1 MSSSRRRCALPL
13 LIRCNAIEYYSST
26 SSKVPH
32 LHHNVV
38 AGNGAGKGQI
48 RGSLVSGGSHLSSYL
63 LLPYISIPEWS
74 RLQKYM
80 YDQSSP
86 ELQMIS
92 GENQRSTSRG
102 RHQGCEC
109 NLPIHYRDV
118 ALCTWPI
125 RQLRSDV
132 VLYCIRHLTA
142 RQRTGVCFME
152 TFDIVPSPDEY

>member
-1 MSSSRRRCALPL
+1 MSSSRRRCASPL
-13 LIRCNAIEYYSST
+13 LIQCNAIEYYSST

-38 AGNGAGKGQI
+38 AGERSGKRTDPRIAGL
-48 RGSLVSGGSHLSSYL
+48 RWEPSLKLPPTIYQYLNDHVSRNTCM
-63 LLPYISIPEWS
+63 I
-74 RLQKYM
+74 KAV
-80 YDQSSP
+80 
-86 ELQMIS
+86 QMIS

-118 ALCTWPI
+118 APCTWPI

-142 RQRTGVCFME
+142 RQRTGICFME
-152 TFDIVPSPDEY
+152 TFDVVPSPDEY

>member
-1 MSSSRRRCALPL
+1 MPSSIIHPQVRKSHTSTTML
-13 LIRCNAIEYYSST
+13 LR
-26 SSKVPH
+26 
-32 LHHNVV
+32 
-38 AGNGAGKGQI
+38 GNGAGKGQI

-63 LLPYISIPEWS
+63 LPPTIYQYLNDHVS
-74 RLQKYM
+74 RNTCMIKAV
-80 YDQSSP
+80 
-86 ELQMIS
+86 QMIS

-118 ALCTWPI
+118 APCTWPI

-152 TFDIVPSPDEY
+152 TFDVVPSPDEY

>member
-1 MSSSRRRCALPL
+1 MPSSIIHPQVRKSHTSTTMLLRGTEREKDRSVDRWSQMGAISQATSYYLIYQYLNDHVSRNTCMIKA
-13 LIRCNAIEYYSST
+13 
-26 SSKVPH
+26 V
-32 LHHNVV
+32 
-38 AGNGAGKGQI
+38 
-48 RGSLVSGGSHLSSYL
+48 
-63 LLPYISIPEWS
+63 
-74 RLQKYM
+74 
-80 YDQSSP
+80 
-86 ELQMIS
+86 QMIS

-118 ALCTWPI
+118 APCTWPI

-152 TFDIVPSPDEY
+152 TFDVVPSPDEY